1 MAATSNR
8 SLVEEPTY
16 RLPLKSCMK
25 DLSQS
30 DSAIKTLRRSST
42 TVSLS
47 DDESCVAEKQV
58 FFYEVSIR
66 EYPQIL
72 GDNPAVTE
80 GVPLAL
86 DWDHQN
92 QYKVNVEMYEFTR
105 APVRRKSRRKL
116 MMSSTTRF
124 RTLIEA
130 GYSLEDIGDAAME
143 VRNAKA
149 QRLKSV
155 QAFGWNGPLD
165 FLSGAVE
172 TTGSA
177 FRKVKRRGSKIL
189 MGGRLAQSI
198 QKIKANASQP
208 RRRSIANPAC

>member
-1 MAATSNR
+1 
-8 SLVEEPTY
+8 
-16 RLPLKSCMK
+16 MK
-25 DLSQS
+25 DLSRS

-42 TVSLS
+42 TASLS
-47 DDESCVAEKQV
+47 DDDSHNYSTEKQV

-66 EYPQIL
+66 EYPRIL

-130 GYSLEDIGDAAME
+130 GYSLEDIGDVAME

-177 FRKVKRRGSKIL
+177 FRRVKRRGSKIL

-198 QKIKANASQP
+198 QKIKANASSSSSSSSSQP
-208 RRRSIANPAC
+208 RRRSFANPAC